1 MNKRANLYFAALLGA
16 MSPLSTVT
24 ALAAQSNSAIATATQ
39 QQNSCKGTV
48 KDASGEPIIGAT
60 IRIDGKTGGT
70 VTDLDGNFVL
80 NNLTKGAKLTITY
93 VGYKAQTITW
103 NGTPLDIT
111 MQDDANVLEETVVIG
126 YGTVKKADLAGSV
139 AVMEGKSFKDRLLHV
154 LRMPSTVVCLVYRL
168 CLVAYL
174 VVP

>member
-103 NGTPLDIT
+103 NVCQVQVLLTSSWVTGTLR
-111 MQDDANVLEETVVIG
+111 MQLP
-126 YGTVKKADLAGSV
+126 
-139 AVMEGKSFKDRLLHV
+139 RLLATATASGPCFQV
-154 LRMPSTVVCLVYRL
+154 
-168 CLVAYL
+168 
-174 VVP
+174 